1 MTTTSQS
8 PTDLLTQVRKVLDDF
23 GLESVT
29 ELASL
34 SRRTLIDCGT
44 RIGLTGLSRLTK
56 SAIVEQF
63 LEALQRLAGFAGIE
77 TPQARQQSDGPDTVH
92 KFDLGRLP
100 ERDRQV
106 EHIPWSYGQDRV
118 TAIVIDPER
127 LYVYWEVTDDAIDR
141 ARAGLGP
148 GGRESWL
155 NLRVYDVTGRLF
167 DGTNAHGYTDTR
179 VERSDRQWFFSIGR
193 PASEACV
200 ELGMRS
206 TEGYFVK
213 IARSGRVEFPRLT
226 AVFRPEPLEW
236 LTVRTATGEP
246 GAPVAGPTP
255 DHAEPASPVPEP
267 PATLIER
274 VRAQLADGGAQLA
287 WGDPEVRTRWEHEV
301 AGNGIASPVY
311 VEERWGGAGWVEKV
325 DGQTRIVYGP
335 WEVVIRGI
343 DAHAERRVIGVWE
356 LVCTIEGDGVTLPD
370 GAVRP
375 AGASEWNAGASERRI
390 GGASERW
397 RIGASE
403 LRFRGASEM
412 LYGGASERRLGGS
425 ERSVPPPPER

>member
-8 PTDLLTQVRKVLDDF
+8 PTDLLTQVRKVLDDL
-23 GLESVT
+23 GLDSVT
-29 ELASL
+29 QLASL
-34 SRRTLIDCGT
+34 SRRTLIECGS
-44 RIGLTGLSRLTK
+44 RLGLTGLSRLTK

-63 LEALQRLAGFAGIE
+63 LDALRGLAGLAGLE
-77 TPQARQQSDGPDTVH
+77 VPQARQRDGGPDAVH
-92 KFDLGRLP
+92 KFDLGRAP
-100 ERDRQV
+100 ERERRV

-127 LYVYWEVTDDAIDR
+127 LFVYWEVTDEAIDR

-155 NLRVYDVTGRLF
+155 DLRVYDVTGRLF

-179 VERSDRQWFFSIGR
+179 VERSDRQWFFTVGR
-193 PASEACV
+193 PDTEACV

-206 TEGYFVK
+206 TEGFFVK
-213 IARSGRVEFPRLT
+213 IARSGRVAFPRVMP
-226 AVFRPEPLEW
+226 APAAPVEW
-236 LTVRTATGEP
+236 LTVRTATGDP
-246 GAPVAGPTP
+246 GVAVAAPPP
-255 DHAEPASPVPEP
+255 QAEPTYVPEP
-267 PATLIER
+267 PAALVER

-287 WGDPEVRTRWEHEV
+287 WSDPEVRTRWEHEV
-301 AGNGIASPVY
+301 SGNGIASPVY
-311 VEERWGGAGWVEKV
+311 VEERWGGAGWVERV
-325 DGQTRIVYGP
+325 DGQTRVVYGP
-335 WEVVIRGI
+335 WEVVIRGV

-356 LVCTIEGDGVTLPD
+356 LVCTIEDDGATAAA

-375 AGASEWNAGASERRI
+375 AGASEWSTGASERRI

-403 LRFRGASEM
+403 LRFRGASEL
-412 LYGGASERRLGGS
+412 LYVGASERRLGAS
-425 ERSVPPPPER
+425 ERLA